1 MPVPRYRFFSAS
13 DAAAMS
19 RLAFTARQVVEG
31 VLTGQHRSPHRG
43 FSVEFSEHRDYSP
56 GDEIR
61 HLDWKAYAR
70 SDRYFIKLFEQETNL
85 RGLFIVDT
93 SRSMGYAG
101 KLDYSKHL
109 TACLGYLLVRQQDW
123 VGLLAA
129 DEQVRVDLPAGGSAS
144 HLDRFFKHLETLTP
158 RGSTDLPR
166 HLHDLAERAPRRSLF
181 VLISDL
187 WCEPE
192 HLARAFQHVR
202 YKRHALMILHLLDRT
217 ELTLPDH
224 HRITLE
230 DLETGERV
238 EIDTR
243 QIRNDY
249 RQQVSEHL
257 NHIRQAAHDGGA
269 EYHRLW
275 VHTPYHNALLNL
287 LDRT

>member
-1 MPVPRYRFFSAS
+1 
-13 DAAAMS
+13 MS
-19 RLAFTARQVVEG
+19 RLALTARQVVEG

-85 RGLFIVDT
+85 RGLFILDT

-101 KLDYSKHL
+101 KLDYARHL
-109 TACLGYLLVRQQDW
+109 IACLGYLLVRQQDW

-129 DEQVRVDLPAGGSAS
+129 DEQVRVDLPAGGSVS
-144 HLDRFFKHLETLTP
+144 HLDRFFKHLEALAP

-181 VLISDL
+181 ILISDL
-187 WCEPE
+187 WSEPE
-192 HLARAFQHVR
+192 QLARAFQHIR
-202 YKRHALMILHLLDRT
+202 YKRHSLMILHLLDRT
-217 ELTLPDH
+217 ELVLPEDH
-224 HRITLE
+224 HRVTLE
-230 DLETGERV
+230 DLESGERV

-249 RQQVSEHL
+249 RQQVSEHMDR
-257 NHIRQAAHDGGA
+257 IRQAAHDGGA

-275 VHTPYHNALLNL
+275 VHVPYPKALLNL
-287 LDRT
+287 LDHTGGSSTESFTKQ